1 VPDFPLDP
9 SRSIIPVK
17 VELVGKVGSLFVDMA
32 LDTGATYTMA
42 APTFLAAIGCDLR
55 APAHKIEIST
65 ASGLI
70 LAPLVRVKALRCL
83 GQEVKDMP
91 ILAHSLPGK
100 SPVEGLL
107 GLDFLKRFDVRLAFR
122 KRRLEIS

>member
-1 VPDFPLDP
+1 MPEFPLDP

-17 VELVGKVGSLFVDMA
+17 VELVGSRGSLFVDMA
-32 LDTGATYTMA
+32 LDTGATHTMA
-42 APTFLAAIGCDLR
+42 PPSFLAAIGCNLR
-55 APAHKIEIST
+55 GAARKIDIST

-70 LAPLVRVKALRCL
+70 MVPLVAVKALRCL
-83 GQEVKDMP
+83 GREVEGIP
-91 ILAHSLPGK
+91 VLAHSLPGK

-107 GLDFLKRFDVRLAFR
+107 GLDFLKRFNVHLAFR